1 MEIKYDVL
9 GKYGEFGRA
18 RTIVDENG
26 ITWYCANDIL
36 NILQYDENNKRKTLA
51 RYCRNVR
58 QFEVTFQNGT
68 SANGVRKSQTMNFIN
83 RDDIFRLLDH
93 SKMPKAEEFRK
104 WLFSDVIPSIE
115 YTGGYIDPS
124 VLNEIKLNPIKFI
137 KESEEIKIKLKER
150 DEIIE
155 KQKSEIRKKD
165 IKIDIL
171 ENHYYDDENDC
182 VDQLTDEINYYER
195 LNEENEKYQANYRS
209 LEAKNKRL
217 VNTIQ
222 EKEDQIKGLKLGIN
236 IYKQFLPFHYPEY
249 LQDNSIPLIRFF

>member
-1 MEIKYDVL
+1 MDIKVNIL
-9 GKYGEFGRA
+9 GRYGEFGNA

-58 QFEVTFQNGT
+58 QFELTFHFGT

-124 VLNEIKLNPIKFI
+124 VLNEVKLDPINFVKKYETVQI
-137 KESEEIKIKLKER
+137 ELNKR

-171 ENHYYDDENDC
+171 EDHYDLDEQECINEL
-182 VDQLTDEINYYER
+182 VDEIDTYDILIKDNQ
-195 LNEENEKYQANYRS
+195 KYQYNYRK
-209 LEAKNKRL
+209 LEERIKNLNR
-217 VNTIQ
+217 
-222 EKEDQIKGLKLGIN
+222 
-236 IYKQFLPFHYPEY
+236 FLPFLYPEK
-249 LQDNSIPLIRFF
+249 LKDNSIPLIRFF